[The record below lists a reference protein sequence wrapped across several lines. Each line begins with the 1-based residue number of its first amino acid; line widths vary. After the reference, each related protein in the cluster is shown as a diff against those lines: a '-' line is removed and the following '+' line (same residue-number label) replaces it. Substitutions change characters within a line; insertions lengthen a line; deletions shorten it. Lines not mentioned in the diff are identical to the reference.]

1 MAYLLNLPVY
11 EFLTILFS
19 LVLLRYMVIAIH
31 KHALLPGSLGRLM
44 NTVDASTTHGS
55 AQLCSK
61 KRLCQLNHPE
71 GFPIGGIVAKSSDV
85 SLERLTAQISKT
97 TAKEIL
103 RLKVDH
109 SVVIAPSGAGKGVG
123 IVIPTLLDYSG
134 SVLVTDIKGENYAVT
149 AQARR
154 RKGRT
159 VYAIDPFR
167 ITDDKSTVTFNVL
180 DLLDPTQ
187 ESIVDDSATLAS
199 LLCPVPA
206 HESGGTQYF
215 ASQAAALIQCLI
227 LHVVGSS
234 SVAKED
240 RHLGSVYDA
249 LCEPTPMLTQILKD
263 LADSDIAYGAATRLA
278 NGILGTEE
286 RELSATKNS
295 ARVEL
300 RFLDSPEVRRSLRK
314 STFSLTELVLGMA
327 DLYLCIPSEKL
338 ATQSRVL
345 RLVIGATFMVLQRAR
360 GRRSSKPLLMLLDE
374 MPALGWMPQIENA
387 LVYGRGYGVS
397 LMVISQTIGLLRAVY
412 PQTCDSF
419 LSSHLSVFFGTTDLK
434 TAELVSTSLGK
445 MTVQSHSENKGQ
457 SKQENKKFGSFAI
470 TSDSTTSSYSET
482 GRSLLNPDEV
492 RRLDSKVLIAFLR
505 GENPIL
511 LQRLTYLT
519 HPHYKG
525 RFSDNIL
532 HKD

>member
-11 EFLTILFS
+11 EFLTVLLS
-19 LVLLRYMVIAIH
+19 LVLLRYSIIAIH

-44 NTVDASTTHGS
+44 NTVDSSTTHGS

-61 KRLCQLNHPE
+61 KRLRQLGHSE
-71 GFPIGGIVAKSSDV
+71 GFPIGGIVANNM
-85 SLERLTAQISKT
+85 SLEKLTTRIKTT

-159 VYAIDPFR
+159 VYAVDPFR
-167 ITDDKSTVTFNVL
+167 ITDGKSSATFNAL

-215 ASQAAALIQCLI
+215 ASQAAAMIQCLI
-227 LHVVGSS
+227 LHVVGSES
-234 SVAKED
+234 IAKED
-240 RHLGSVYDA
+240 KHLGTVYDA
-249 LCEPTPMLTQILKD
+249 LCEPDDDLTQLFKE
-263 LADSDIAYGAATRLA
+263 LSKSKIAYGAAARLA
-278 NGILGTEE
+278 NGFLSTES

-300 RFLDSPEVRRSLRK
+300 RFLDSPEVRRALRK
-314 STFSLTELVLGMA
+314 STFSLAELVLGMA

-345 RLVIGATFMVLQRAR
+345 RLVIGAMFMVLQRAR
-360 GRRSSKPLLMLLDE
+360 GQRSSKPLLMLLDE

-457 SKQENKKFGSFAI
+457 SKQENKKFGSFAV

-525 RFSDNIL
+525 RFEENIL
-532 HKD
+532 HKA

>member
-1 MAYLLNLPVY
+1 
-11 EFLTILFS
+11 
-19 LVLLRYMVIAIH
+19 
-31 KHALLPGSLGRLM
+31 
-44 NTVDASTTHGS
+44 
-55 AQLCSK
+55 
-61 KRLCQLNHPE
+61 
-71 GFPIGGIVAKSSDV
+71 
-85 SLERLTAQISKT
+85 
-97 TAKEIL
+97 
-103 RLKVDH
+103 
-109 SVVIAPSGAGKGVG
+109 
-123 IVIPTLLDYSG
+123 
-134 SVLVTDIKGENYAVT
+134 
-149 AQARR
+149 
-154 RKGRT
+154 
-159 VYAIDPFR
+159 
-167 ITDDKSTVTFNVL
+167 
-180 DLLDPTQ
+180 
-187 ESIVDDSATLAS
+187 
-199 LLCPVPA
+199 
-206 HESGGTQYF
+206 
-215 ASQAAALIQCLI
+215 
-227 LHVVGSS
+227 
-234 SVAKED
+234 
-240 RHLGSVYDA
+240 
-249 LCEPTPMLTQILKD
+249 MLTQILKD
-263 LADSDIAYGAATRLA
+263 LADSDIAYGAAARLA

-457 SKQENKKFGSFAI
+457 SKQENKKFGSFAV

-525 RFSDNIL
+525 RFEENFL
-532 HKD
+532 HKS